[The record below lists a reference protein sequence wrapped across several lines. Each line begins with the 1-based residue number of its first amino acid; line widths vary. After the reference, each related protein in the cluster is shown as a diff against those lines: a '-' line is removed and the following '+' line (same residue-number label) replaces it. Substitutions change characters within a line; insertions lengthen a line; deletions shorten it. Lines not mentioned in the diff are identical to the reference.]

1 MKKPQL
7 FGKALLGIGVLSLS
21 LATVSCKDS
30 KPEDPKEVAEDAN
43 EAKFEKAESAE
54 DVAETLVDAAEFDLT
69 QRELGKLAQAN
80 GVSQEVK
87 DLGKMMETHH
97 NDSFNDLA
105 TLAETKT
112 ISVPNAITEDGQSEY
127 DKLKK
132 QDAKNFDKDYSNQ
145 ILDDHKE
152 AIDDFAKE
160 SQRVTDPEVK
170 SYLERKV
177 TSLTEHHKAVEAL
190 IAKLNLKK

>member
-105 TLAETKT
+105 ALAETKT

-132 QDAKNFDKDYSNQ
+132 QDAKNFDKDYLNQ

-152 AIDDFAKE
+152 AIDDFKKE

-190 IAKLNLKK
+190 ISKLNLKK